1 MKELNW
7 VMRWKGTGGQNL
19 RWMVK
24 GRLPQGSHTGL
35 EAIPVTGA
43 GGGGAVILLILI
55 FKAKNR
61 PKASVLE
68 LGERRGI

>member
-43 GGGGAVILLILI
+43 GGGGYLANTY
-55 FKAKNR
+55 FQGKKQAQ
-61 PKASVLE
+61 
-68 LGERRGI
+68 GISA

>member
-35 EAIPVTGA
+35 KAIPVTGA
-43 GGGGAVILLILI
+43 GGGDGYLANTY
-55 FKAKNR
+55 FQGKKQAQ
-61 PKASVLE
+61 
-68 LGERRGI
+68 GISA